1 VLDEACRQAQAW
13 RQSGWP
19 DLAMSVNLSALQFRR
34 AGLIETVASALKR
47 SGLPPHLLELELT
60 ESILLQDVENNLD
73 TVRKLKALGV
83 RLSIDDF
90 GTGYSSLS
98 YLKRFAVDRL
108 KIDRAFVRDIS
119 TDPDDAAIVNA
130 VIQLARSLRLGIIAE
145 GVETQAQLAFL
156 REQGCRE
163 VQGFLFSRPL
173 PPAALEAFLHRQAS
187 SPGQLQAGDSRCA
200 NSGSILEGVS
210 SRENLP

>member
-1 VLDEACRQAQAW
+1 
-13 RQSGWP
+13 
-19 DLAMSVNLSALQFRR
+19 MSVNLSALQFRR
-34 AGLIETVASALKR
+34 AGLAETVAEVLGE

-73 TVRKLKALGV
+73 MVQQLKALGV

-108 KIDRAFVRDIS
+108 KIDRSFVRDIGS
-119 TDPDDAAIVNA
+119 DPDDAAIVRA

-145 GVETQAQLAFL
+145 GVESAEQLAFL
-156 REQGCRE
+156 SQEGCQE

-173 PPAALEAFLHRQAS
+173 APADFERFLRDRICR
-187 SPGQLQAGDSRCA
+187 P
-200 NSGSILEGVS
+200 
-210 SRENLP
+210 